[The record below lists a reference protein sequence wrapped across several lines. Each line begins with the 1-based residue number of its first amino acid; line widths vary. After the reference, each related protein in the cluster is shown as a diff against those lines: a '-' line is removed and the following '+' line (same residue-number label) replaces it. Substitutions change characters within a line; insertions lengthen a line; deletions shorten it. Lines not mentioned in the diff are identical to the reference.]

1 MKVLNYL
8 QKEIWKTMLPHIEE
22 FKEKYACEK
31 IPFDCI
37 KKMDLRD
44 ILKYN

>member
-1 MKVLNYL
+1 
-8 QKEIWKTMLPHIEE
+8 MLPHIEE
-22 FKEKYACEK
+22 FQRKICVRK